1 MDLHAHL
8 KKDFGL
14 LVEGGFI
21 AVKQGNRDAAEK
33 LFRAAQ
39 LLNPDHTATK
49 IGFGYVALNSMNL
62 QLARKYFEEVLEKEP
77 QNAVAKVYLGFCFI
91 LTKVNF
97 KKRPQS
103 SVKAEEIDALA
114 TYGTKLI
121 TEALK
126 ETKEAEIKRFGE
138 AVLELSKKSDSY
150 QETPLKTSKA
160 KH

>member
-1 MDLHAHL
+1 MDLHTHL

-33 LFRAAQ
+33 LFQAAQ
-39 LLNPDHTATK
+39 LLNPSHTAST
-49 IGFGYVALNSMNL
+49 IGFGFIALNSMNL

-77 QNAVAKVYLGFCFI
+77 NNAVAKVYLGFCFI
-91 LTKVNF
+91 LAKVNY
-97 KKRPQS
+97 KRRPQPS
-103 SVKAEEIDALA
+103 IKAEGIDALA
-114 TYGTKLI
+114 TYGTKLV

-126 ETKEAEIKRFGE
+126 DTKDAEVKRFGE
-138 AVLELSKKSDSY
+138 AVLELSKKSDNY
-150 QETPLKTSKA
+150 QETPLKASKA

>member
-1 MDLHAHL
+1 MDLHTDL
-8 KKDFGL
+8 KNDFGL

-39 LLNPDHTATK
+39 LLKPEHTGPM
-49 IGFGYVALNSMNL
+49 IGFGYVALNAMNL
-62 QLARKYFEEVLEKEP
+62 QLARKYFEEVLVKEP
-77 QNAVAKVYLGFCFI
+77 HNCTAKVYLGFCFI
-91 LTKVNF
+91 LAKVNF

-103 SVKAEEIDALA
+103 SIKAEDIDALA
-114 TYGTKLI
+114 VYGAKLI
-121 TEALK
+121 EEALK
-126 ETKEAEIKRFGE
+126 ETHDAEIKRFGE

-150 QETPLKTSKA
+150 QESPFKTSKA

>member
-1 MDLHAHL
+1 MDLHTHF
-8 KKDFGL
+8 KQDFGL

-39 LLNPDHTATK
+39 LLKPNHTAPT

-97 KKRPQS
+97 KKRRQPT
-103 SVKAEEIDALA
+103 VKPEEIDALA
-114 TYGTKLI
+114 AHGTKLI
-121 TEALK
+121 NEALK
-126 ETKEAEIKRFGE
+126 ETDEAEVKRFGE
-138 AVLELSKKSDSY
+138 AVLELSKKADSY
-150 QETPLKTSKA
+150 QDTPLKTSKS